1 MSATSTTRGVADGGG
16 SWTAGRVGIDRL
28 TLQVLVVCVLA
39 AVLRVGIAERQ
50 TLWVD
55 EVFSLGMA
63 TGHSVDHP
71 ADSADAMRGDFAEPV
86 RPVPAAVFQRY
97 LEHERDPA
105 GPGRVIRTVLRS
117 DTSPPLYYLLLNGWT
132 RLAGTGDVA
141 VRMFSVL
148 LSIACIPIA
157 ASVARRLGGRRAVL
171 PAAVLFALGP
181 QAVYYGT
188 EVRMYALLIF
198 EVLTVTWLT
207 LRLRR
212 RGASLVRLLPWIV
225 ASAAGLL
232 THYFFAFAWG
242 ALCLWLLLHPHRA
255 RRVRVLAAGAITGLV
270 VLPWYALVPSTI
282 RAWRVTGGWLKER
295 PEGFSVLTAQVK
307 LLWSYVAATGVWG
320 TPAWR
325 TGRFVFLL
333 LCFVALFGLWRRRRH
348 LATPRWQLL
357 WLSLASVMIGL
368 ALFDGWQGT
377 FTRHY
382 TRYALPGITA
392 AYLLAAL
399 LFAQLPRT
407 VRVISVIGLVA
418 LWIPGLQHMY
428 VNRER
433 NDQPFREI
441 ARVVDARR
449 GPHDLVL
456 IASSPTGVLGAARY
470 LDPAAVVSSW
480 VPALR
485 KRRVPDD
492 IEAMLAGRRRV
503 FYVQIAR
510 LGGSRPNAGVE
521 RYLREHAR
529 LAAETELGSAR
540 VLEFVNGGIASPP
553 TNVAP
558 SILRPAQEGRVP
570 TTNGAP

>member
-1 MSATSTTRGVADGGG
+1 
-16 SWTAGRVGIDRL
+16 
-28 TLQVLVVCVLA
+28 
-39 AVLRVGIAERQ
+39 
-50 TLWVD
+50 
-55 EVFSLGMA
+55 MA

-71 ADSADAMRGDFAEPV
+71 ADSADARRGDFAEPV

-97 LEHERDPA
+97 LQHERHPA
-105 GPGRVIRTVLRS
+105 SPGRVIRTVLRS

-141 VRMFSVL
+141 VRLFSVL
-148 LSIACIPIA
+148 LGIACIPIA
-157 ASVARRLGGRRAVL
+157 ASLARRLGGRRAVL

-181 QAVYYGT
+181 QAVYYDT

-198 EVLTVTWLT
+198 EVLTVTWIT

-212 RGASLVRLLPWIV
+212 RGASLLRLLPWIAV
-225 ASAAGLL
+225 SAAGLL

-255 RRVRVLAAGAITGLV
+255 RRGRVLAAGAVTGLV
-270 VLPWYALVPSTI
+270 VLPWYVLVPSTI
-282 RAWRVTGGWLKER
+282 KAWRVTGGWLKER
-295 PEGFSVLTAQVK
+295 PDGFDALVAQAK

-320 TPAWR
+320 APAWR
-325 TGRFVFLL
+325 TGRLIFLL
-333 LCFVALFGLWRRRRH
+333 LGFVALFGLWRGRRH
-348 LATPRWQLL
+348 LAGPRWQVL

-368 ALFDGWQGT
+368 ALFDSWQGT
-377 FTRHY
+377 YTRHH

-399 LFAQLPRT
+399 LFAELPT
-407 VRVISVIGLVA
+407 TARVISLIGLVT
-418 LWIPGLQHMY
+418 LWAPGLQRMY
-428 VNRER
+428 EIRER

-449 GPHDLVL
+449 GPQDLVL
-456 IASSPTGVLGAARY
+456 IASSPTGVLGVARY
-470 LDPAAVVSSW
+470 LDPTAVVSSW

-485 KRRVPDD
+485 TRRVPGD
-492 IEAMLAGRRRV
+492 IEPMIADRHRV

-510 LGGSRPNAGVE
+510 LGGSRPHAAVE

-529 LAAETELGSAR
+529 LAAETHLGSAR
-540 VLEFVNGGIASPP
+540 VLEFVSGRSGSPR
-553 TNVAP
+553 TNVVP
-558 SILRPAQEGRVP
+558 SSLHPAQP
-570 TTNGAP
+570 LSDATTNGAP

>member
-1 MSATSTTRGVADGGG
+1 MSVRSPTRSVDGGG
-16 SWTAGRVGIDRL
+16 SSRTGRVRIDRL
-28 TLQVLVVCVLA
+28 TLQVLVVCVLGA
-39 AVLRVGIAERQ
+39 ILRIGIAERQ

-86 RPVPAAVFQRY
+86 RPVPAAAFQRY
-97 LEHERDPA
+97 LQHERQPA

-141 VRMFSVL
+141 LRMFSVL
-148 LSIACIPIA
+148 LSIACIPVA
-157 ASVARRLGGRRAVL
+157 VSLARRLGGRHAAL
-171 PAAVLFALGP
+171 PAAVLFAFGP
-181 QAVYYGT
+181 QVVYYGT
-188 EVRMYALLIF
+188 EIRMYALLIF
-198 EVLTVTWLT
+198 EVLMVTWLT

-212 RGASLVRLLPWIV
+212 RGASLVRLLQWIAV
-225 ASAAGLL
+225 SAAGLL

-255 RRVRVLAAGAITGLV
+255 RRIVVLAAGAVTGLV

-295 PEGFSVLTAQVK
+295 PEGFEALAAQVK

-320 TPAWR
+320 APALR
-325 TGRFVFLL
+325 TGRLIFLL
-333 LCFVALFGLWRRRRH
+333 LCLVALLGLWRGRRR
-348 LATPRWQLL
+348 LANPGWQVL
-357 WLSLASVMIGL
+357 WLSLAAVMIGL

-377 FTRHY
+377 FTRHH
-382 TRYALPGITA
+382 TRYALPGITS

-399 LFAQLPRT
+399 LFAQLPTT
-407 VRVISVIGLVA
+407 VRMISLVGLVA
-418 LWIPGLQHMY
+418 LWAPGLQRMY
-428 VNRER
+428 AMRER
-433 NDQPFREI
+433 NDQPFRQI

-456 IASSPTGVLGAARY
+456 IASSPTGVLGVARH
-470 LDPAAVVSSW
+470 LDPAAIVSSW

-485 KRRVPDD
+485 KRRVPVDV
-492 IEAMLAGRRRV
+492 EAMIAGRHRV

-510 LGGSRPNAGVE
+510 LGGSRPHAAVE

-540 VLEFVNGGIASPP
+540 VLEFVTGRIVSPQ
-553 TNVAP
+553 TSVAP
-558 SILRPAQEGRVP
+558 SNLRPVQPLRAP